1 MPHVLLQTNHQ
12 EFETVSKRK
21 KLYEENNIPFKICG
35 KVWGMRCG
43 EYARKYMTSW
53 KTYYRKISN
62 MYKVEAIM

>member
-43 EYARKYMTSW
+43 EYARKYMTS
-53 KTYYRKISN
+53 
-62 MYKVEAIM
+62 